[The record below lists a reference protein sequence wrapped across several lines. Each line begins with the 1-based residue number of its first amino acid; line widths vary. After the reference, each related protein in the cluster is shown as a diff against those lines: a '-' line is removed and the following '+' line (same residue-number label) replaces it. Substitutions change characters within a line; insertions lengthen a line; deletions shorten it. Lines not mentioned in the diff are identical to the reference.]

1 MRKIN
6 VIFLKK
12 SHRSL
17 FPEGEAG
24 LRPRCTSKREAQV
37 LEPHVGF
44 VYFLNFP
51 VPKPDSI
58 FSQVPDLY
66 IYTSVSYN
74 AKPNPPQNKPRF
86 LHALDM
92 KI

>member
-24 LRPRCTSKREAQV
+24 LTPRCTSKREAQV
-37 LEPHVGF
+37 LELRIGF

-66 IYTSVSYN
+66 TH
-74 AKPNPPQNKPRF
+74 RF
-86 LHALDM
+86 LITQSPTRHKTNPGFCM
-92 KI
+92 HWI